1 MKKVISYSLI
11 FLVTYLI
18 FVVATMPAQFV
29 LNQVTVPNTVNVS
42 GVSGSIWQAN
52 IKHVSTQAIE
62 VHDVEAKLS
71 VISLL
76 SLSPSFDITL
86 GDPLK
91 HGPEGYLTLKISDKS
106 LVVSDANINIS
117 VSDILKNA
125 RLPIDIKAK
134 GFIELDIETFAAGKP
149 ICQSLKGKAE
159 WAKAKVKALDESIL
173 LGTLKAA
180 LTCEKGALVITID
193 DKNDLGLSYTAY
205 MRKLG
210 KLSGDGFI
218 KPGDKFPE
226 NVKPALS
233 FLGKPDSQG
242 RYRLSL

>member
-11 FLVTYLI
+11 FLVTYVI

-29 LNQVTVPNTVNVS
+29 LNQVTVPKTMNVS

-52 IKHVSTQAIE
+52 IKHVSTKTIE
-62 VHDVEAKLS
+62 VHDIEAKLS
-71 VISLL
+71 VFSLL
-76 SLSPSFDITL
+76 TLSPSFDITL

-91 HGPEGYLTLKISDKS
+91 HGPEGYLTLKVSEES
-106 LVVSDANINIS
+106 LEVSDANINIA

-125 RLPIDIKAK
+125 RLPIDVKAK
-134 GFIELDIETFAAGKP
+134 GFIELDIETFSAGKP
-149 ICQSLKGKAE
+149 ICQSLKGKAK
-159 WAKAKVKALDESIL
+159 WAQAKVKAFDQSVT
-173 LGTLKAA
+173 LGTLKAD
-180 LTCEKGALVITID
+180 LTCEKGALVLTID

-205 MRKLG
+205 MRKVG
-210 KLSGDGFI
+210 KFTGDGFL

-233 FLGKPDSQG
+233 FIGKPDSQG